1 MNKLDFIRFLKK
13 LDLRAL
19 IFGVGISLITVLAAA
34 GFVKISATGGMAK
47 AQKEAEIA
55 YEVASEKELNKDKGS
70 KEEKTTKKTD
80 SDKTTSSKSDD
91 VSSDSDETTERE
103 VSASE
108 EMINEHF
115 GKSVFVGDSVM
126 LGFSNYHDV
135 LPEGFWGEPY
145 FLVAGSF
152 AVRTALEPVT
162 NDSTHP
168 LYMGQRMLVED
179 AISLMTDVENVYL
192 FFGLNDIGATG
203 VEETF
208 NNYVKVI
215 NNILMKR
222 SDVKINIISTTYM
235 LYGSELEVLN
245 NANIAKLNTM
255 LKDYCDRSGHNYI
268 DIANLLG
275 NETTGLEA
283 QYCSDEYVHQT
294 QEAYDVW
301 IEVLEDSI
309 S

>member
-1 MNKLDFIRFLKK
+1 VNKLDFIRFLKK
-13 LDLRAL
+13 LDLRTL
-19 IFGVGISLITVLAAA
+19 VFGVGISLITVLAAA

-55 YEVASEKELNKDKGS
+55 YEVASAKEMNKDKGK
-70 KEEKTTKKTD
+70 KEEKTTKKPT
-80 SDKTTSSKSDD
+80 SDKVVDN
-91 VSSDSDETTERE
+91 SSDETTVSDETTEGNI
-103 VSASE
+103 SASE
-108 EMINEHF
+108 EAINEHF

-152 AVRTALEPVT
+152 AARTALEPVS

-255 LKDYCDRSGHNYI
+255 LSEYCTRSGHNYI
-268 DIANLLG
+268 DIANRLG
-275 NETTGLEA
+275 SETTGLEA

-294 QEAYDVW
+294 QEAYDIW
-301 IEVLEDSI
+301 IEVLEGTVS
-309 S
+309 